1 MSELLSY
8 NYYNYDYSNFKA
20 TYKLL
25 FIIAISVIGG
35 ITIFYIKNNKGDI
48 KIILILSIILLL
60 LILALLYIR
69 FIYKTNNFEETEDNV
84 LDEAVDYLDSLVKHN
99 LSESELLADLG
110 PYESL
115 SYKYKVKTSFYIK
128 QLSDKL
134 QIILKG
140 NLRDS
145 TDSITGKYNPIV
157 YIVPN
162 TTDLFI
168 EIRTE
173 DLSKKLYD
181 TYYSNKLPTDDNI
194 EELQNVLNI
203 CLENCSD
210 NDNCKGVNYG
220 GKEQS
225 TLCQLV
231 TNDYYSSLNRKE
243 KNDYNNELKNTN
255 NRNNSYNF
263 RYYEKNNNFN
273 NNNNITSKLVYDK
286 SCIHRN
292 LPLSTWIHCTIEY
305 DHNNI
310 YVKLK
315 YNNKTKKKI
324 CHFNELYE
332 SGYYKKIKFSQDEDD
347 NGYVIKKNLSVK
359 S

>member
-35 ITIFYIKNNKGDI
+35 ITIFYIKNNKGNI
-48 KIILILSIILLL
+48 NIILILSIILLL
-60 LILALLYIR
+60 LIIALLYIK

-84 LDEAVDYLDSLVKHN
+84 LDKAVDYVDSLVNHN

-110 PYESL
+110 TNESL

-145 TDSITGKYNPIV
+145 NNSMTGKYNPIV

-181 TYYSNKLPTDDNI
+181 AYYSNKLVSEDSID
-194 EELQNVLNI
+194 ELQNVLNI
-203 CLENCSD
+203 CLEKCSD
-210 NDNCKGVNYG
+210 DVDCKGVNYG
-220 GKEQS
+220 GKDQS

-231 TNDYYSSLNRKE
+231 TDNKKIS
-243 KNDYNNELKNTN
+243 YNTDLKNTN
-255 NRNNSYNF
+255 NTNNSHNF
-263 RYYEKNNNFN
+263 RYYEKNNNLDN
-273 NNNNITSKLVYDK
+273 NDNITSKLVYDN

-332 SGYYKKIKFSQDEDD
+332 SGLYKKIKFSQDDED
-347 NGYVIKKNLSVK
+347 NGNVIKKNLSVK

>member
-1 MSELLSY
+1 MSEVLNY
-8 NYYNYDYSNFKA
+8 NYYDYDYSNFKA
-20 TYKLL
+20 MYKIL
-25 FIIAISVIGG
+25 FVIVISVIGG

-60 LILALLYIR
+60 LIIALLYIK
-69 FIYKTNNFEETEDNV
+69 FIYKTNNFEETDDNA
-84 LDEAVDYLDSLVKHN
+84 LDYADSLIKHN
-99 LSESELLADLG
+99 DSESDLLADLG
-110 PYESL
+110 PNESL
-115 SYKYKVKTSFYIK
+115 SYRYKVKTSFYIK

-140 NLRDS
+140 NLRNNSDS
-145 TDSITGKYNPIV
+145 QTQKYNPIV

-173 DLSKKLYD
+173 ELSKKLYD
-181 TYYSNKLPTDDNI
+181 AYYSNKLDSQENI
-194 EELQNVLNI
+194 DELQNVLNI
-203 CLENCSD
+203 CLEKCSD
-210 NDNCKGVNYG
+210 DVDCKGVNYG
-220 GKEQS
+220 GKDQS

-231 TNDYYSSLNRKE
+231 TDNYYSSLSNKE
-243 KNDYNNELKNTN
+243 QKDYNNELKNTN
-255 NRNNSYNF
+255 NTNNSYNF
-263 RYYEKNNNFN
+263 RYYEKNNNLD
-273 NNNNITSKLVYDK
+273 NNNNITSKLVYDN

-324 CHFNELYE
+324 CHFDKLYE
-332 SGYYKKIKFSQDEDD
+332 SGYYKKIKFSQDEED
-347 NGYVIKKNLSVK
+347 NGNVIKKNLSVK
-359 S
+359 SKF